1 MRKINPSSEAI
12 DELLNRFV
20 ALSIE
25 QGKANYVFAIAHSN
39 RLGASLH
46 EISTEIKRRPGD
58 GGRSLLQLFKH
69 KNTQV
74 RFNAA
79 TSVSGVFTLQA
90 REILEQI
97 AGSHDTLAFDA
108 KMYLRPLDEWM
119 QKQKLP

>member
-12 DELLNRFV
+12 DELLNCFV

-25 QGKANYVFAIAHSN
+25 QGNANYVFAIARSN

-46 EISTEIKRRPGD
+46 EIATEIKRRPGD
-58 GGRSLLQLFKH
+58 GGRSLLRLFAH
-69 KNTQV
+69 ENTQV

-79 TSVSGVFTLQA
+79 TGVSGVFTLQA

-97 AGSHDTLAFDA
+97 AGSDDTLAFDA
-108 KMYLRPLDEWM
+108 RMYLRSLDEWVRQ
-119 QKQKLP
+119 QKFP